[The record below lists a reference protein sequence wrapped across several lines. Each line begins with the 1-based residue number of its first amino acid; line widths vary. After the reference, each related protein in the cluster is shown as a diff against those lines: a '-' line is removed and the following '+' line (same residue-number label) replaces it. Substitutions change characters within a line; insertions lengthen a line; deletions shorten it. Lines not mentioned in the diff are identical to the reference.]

1 MKMRINLDQLY
12 IIYLKSLIKLNRL
25 RISIKD
31 FDKRLNLRKK
41 LLLRLDESKNWFEKK
56 VKSIQLLFEYEKLRN
71 HIFKNFAVLWEK
83 GNITEDKEIY
93 AIITQVSVANAVL
106 AGLPGKL
113 GIGVFVCIALEF
125 YMALAIARKIGF
137 KISEDDLDE
146 TELKSW
152 IWEKFKSLAPYGLY
166 FTFVGFIAVF
176 AFKHMFSFVF
186 SLVPGPVSF
195 VVVVSEYVVTTFVG
209 ILFWTS
215 FEQVNDPRNK
225 KILK

>member
-1 MKMRINLDQLY
+1 MRLNLDQLY

-106 AGLPGKL
+106 VGLPGKL

-125 YMALAIARKIGF
+125 YMALAIARRIGF
-137 KISEDDLDE
+137 KISEDDSEE
-146 TELKSW
+146 TKIKKR

-166 FTFVGFIAVF
+166 F
-176 AFKHMFSFVF
+176 SCC
-186 SLVPGPVSF
+186 
-195 VVVVSEYVVTTFVG
+195 
-209 ILFWTS
+209 LF
-215 FEQVNDPRNK
+215 
-225 KILK
+225 LL